1 MDPPNP
7 NPNPNPT
14 DAQPQAA
21 AGARL
26 AALSLR
32 GGRDLPPDFH
42 TAEIH
47 EHRTDDDDDDDEGYL
62 TAASRGGSS
71 TCAWKEAPEG
81 LRDDDKDGDDVS
93 PPSPSSSGYAG
104 ERGSSLDDDPEP
116 EPDPEPAQD
125 WPRDKKHLDEDD
137 ASSSWRKRKKHFFI
151 LSNSGKPIYS
161 RYGDE
166 HKLAGFSATLQ
177 AIISFVENSGD
188 HIKFVRAGKHQIVF
202 LVKGPIYLV
211 CISCTEESYEGLRGQ
226 LELMYGQLLLIL
238 TKSVNRCFEKNPK
251 FDMAPLLGGTDAVF
265 LSLIHAFSWNP
276 ATFLHAYTCLPLAQS
291 TRQAA
296 SAVLQD
302 VADSGVLFALLMC
315 DHKVISLVGA
325 QKATL
330 HPDDILLLA
339 NFILS
344 SESFRTSESFS
355 PICLPR
361 YNPMAFLYAYVHFFD
376 EHTYLTLLTTR
387 SDAFYDLKDSRAR
400 IQNVLMKSNVLIEVQ
415 RSLRESA
422 LHVEDLPTDPSS
434 QSASQPPQSSR
445 DMSSQSLSS
454 EMIGGPAG
462 LWHFIYKSI
471 YLDQYVS
478 SEFPSCISNQKQ
490 QKRLYKAYQ
499 KLYASMHDKATGPQK
514 TQFRR
519 GEDYVL
525 FCWITQDFE
534 LYAAFNPLADKTQAI
549 KMCNR
554 VCQWVRDLENEIF
567 VYGESALSWQYHH
580 CWGGI

>member
-1 MDPPNP
+1 MF
-7 NPNPNPT
+7 
-14 DAQPQAA
+14 Q
-21 AGARL
+21 
-26 AALSLR
+26 
-32 GGRDLPPDFH
+32 
-42 TAEIH
+42 
-47 EHRTDDDDDDDEGYL
+47 
-62 TAASRGGSS
+62 
-71 TCAWKEAPEG
+71 
-81 LRDDDKDGDDVS
+81 
-93 PPSPSSSGYAG
+93 
-104 ERGSSLDDDPEP
+104 
-116 EPDPEPAQD
+116 
-125 WPRDKKHLDEDD
+125 DD

-238 TKSVNRCFEKNPK
+238 TKSVNKCFEKNPR
-251 FDMAPLLGGTDAVF
+251 FDMATLLGGTDAVF

-302 VADSGVLFALLMC
+302 IADSGVLFALLMC
-315 DHKVISLVGA
+315 EHKVISLVGA

-344 SESFRTSESFS
+344 SGSFRTSESFV

-361 YNPMAFLYAYVHFFD
+361 YNPMAYLHAYVHFFD
-376 EHTYLTLLTTR
+376 EHTYVTLLTTR
-387 SDAFYDLKDSRAR
+387 SDAFYDLKDSRAH
-400 IQNVLMKSNVLIEVQ
+400 IQNALLKSNVLIEVQ
-415 RSLRESA
+415 RSLHENA
-422 LHVEDLPTDPSS
+422 LRVEDLPTNPSS
-434 QSASQPPQSSR
+434 QSASHPPESSQ
-445 DMSSQSLSS
+445 DISSQSLSS
-454 EMIGGPAG
+454 EMAIGGPGG

-471 YLDQYVS
+471 YLDQFVS
-478 SEFPSCISNQKQ
+478 SEFPSPISNKKQK
-490 QKRLYKAYQ
+490 KGLYKAYQ
-499 KLYASMHDKATGPQK
+499 KLYASMHDKATGPHK

-519 GEDYVL
+519 DEDYVL

-567 VYGESALSWQYHH
+567 VYGESTLSW
-580 CWGGI
+580 

>member
-7 NPNPNPT
+7 NPN
-14 DAQPQAA
+14 DAPSLPAESA
-21 AGARL
+21 ARL
-26 AALSLR
+26 AALSLC
-32 GGRDLPPDFH
+32 GTRDLPPDFH
-42 TAEIH
+42 TAEIL
-47 EHRTDDDDDDDEGYL
+47 DDDEGYL
-62 TAASRGGSS
+62 TSASRGGSS
-71 TCAWKEAPEG
+71 TSAWKEAPEG
-81 LRDDDKDGDDVS
+81 LHDDDKDGDDVS
-93 PPSPSSSGYAG
+93 QPSPRSSGYAG
-104 ERGSSLDDDPEP
+104 ERGSSLDDDAD
-116 EPDPEPAQD
+116 PDPDPDQD
-125 WPRDKKHLDEDD
+125 WARGKKHPHEDD

-238 TKSVNRCFEKNPK
+238 TKSVNKCFEKNPR
-251 FDMAPLLGGTDAVF
+251 FDMATLLGGTDAVF

-302 VADSGVLFALLMC
+302 IADSGVLFALLMC
-315 DHKVISLVGA
+315 EHK
-325 QKATL
+325 
-330 HPDDILLLA
+330 
-339 NFILS
+339 
-344 SESFRTSESFS
+344 
-355 PICLPR
+355 
-361 YNPMAFLYAYVHFFD
+361 
-376 EHTYLTLLTTR
+376 EHTYVTLLTTR
-387 SDAFYDLKDSRAR
+387 SDAFYDLKDSRAH
-400 IQNVLMKSNVLIEVQ
+400 IQNALLKSNVLIEVQ
-415 RSLRESA
+415 RSLHENA
-422 LHVEDLPTDPSS
+422 LRVEDLPTNPSS
-434 QSASQPPQSSR
+434 QSASHPPESSQ
-445 DMSSQSLSS
+445 DISSQSLSS
-454 EMIGGPAG
+454 EMAIGGPGG

-471 YLDQYVS
+471 YLDQFVS
-478 SEFPSCISNQKQ
+478 SEFPSPISNKKQK
-490 QKRLYKAYQ
+490 KGLYKAYQ
-499 KLYASMHDKATGPQK
+499 KLYASMHDKATGPHK

-519 GEDYVL
+519 DEDYVL

-567 VYGESALSWQYHH
+567 VYGESTLSW
-580 CWGGI
+580 

>member
-1 MDPPNP
+1 MDPNP
-7 NPNPNPT
+7 SPPT
-14 DAQPQAA
+14 DSPPEPEK
-21 AGARL
+21 RL
-26 AALSLR
+26 SPLSLR
-32 GGRDLPPDFH
+32 TADLPPDFA
-42 TAEIH
+42 TGEIH
-47 EHRTDDDDDDDEGYL
+47 EEDDDGYL
-62 TAASRGGSS
+62 TAASRGGSIS
-71 TCAWKEAPEG
+71 SAAAAW
-81 LRDDDKDGDDVS
+81 RDADVG

-104 ERGSSLDDDPEP
+104 ERGSSLASSTGANDDPEP
-116 EPDPEPAQD
+116 QPDD

-137 ASSSWRKRKKHFFI
+137 ASASWRKRKKHFFI

-226 LELMYGQLLLIL
+226 LELMYGQTLLIL

-302 VADSGVLFALLMC
+302 IADSGVLFALLMC
-315 DHKVISLVGA
+315 EHKVISLVGA

-330 HPDDILLLA
+330 HPDDIFLLA

-361 YNPMAFLYAYVHFFD
+361 YNSMAFLYAYVHFFD
-376 EHTYLTLLTTR
+376 ENTYLTLLTAR
-387 SDAFYDLKDSRAR
+387 SDAFYDLKDSRSR
-400 IQNVLMKSNVLIEVQ
+400 IQNVLLKANVLVEVQ

-422 LHVEDLPTDPSS
+422 LRIEDLPADPSS
-434 QSASQPPQSSR
+434 QSVSPPPQF
-445 DMSSQSLSS
+445 SQDVHSQLLSS
-454 EMIGGPAG
+454 EMAIGGPAG
-462 LWHFIYKSI
+462 LWHFLYKSI

-478 SEFPSCISNQKQ
+478 SEFPLIISNPKQ

-499 KLYASMHDKATGPQK
+499 KLYASMHDKATGPHK

-519 GEDYVL
+519 DDDYVL

-534 LYAAFNPLADKTQAI
+534 LYAAFNPLADKSQAI
-549 KMCNR
+549 KVCNR
-554 VCQWVRDLENEIF
+554 VCQWIRDLENEIF
-567 VYGESALSWQYHH
+567 VYGESTLSW
-580 CWGGI
+580 